1 MNHRTTRPAA
11 VFAIALALLLPVF
24 NADAADIDADALP
37 LGGQNE

>member
-1 MNHRTTRPAA
+1 MNHRKSRPTA
-11 VFAIALALLLPVF
+11 VFAFALTLLLPVF